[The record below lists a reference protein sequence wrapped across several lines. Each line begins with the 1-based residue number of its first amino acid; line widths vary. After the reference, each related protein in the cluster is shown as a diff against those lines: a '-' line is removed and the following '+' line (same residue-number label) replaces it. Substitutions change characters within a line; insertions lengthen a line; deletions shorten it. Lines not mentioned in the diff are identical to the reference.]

1 MGFELFSIIGL
12 LAVVF
17 ILINIVRLPNAQ
29 EAKTVNSIPDMN
41 RSFEKARRETVEID

>member
-29 EAKTVNSIPDMN
+29 EAESVKTVPNYN
-41 RSFEKARRETVEID
+41 RSFQNVKRETVEID